1 MIELLKMADAEVPR
15 PASGYGVAFL
25 DEAGAWRVRLAD
37 GSFVGMMVGGK
48 GDAGDKGD
56 KGDKGDP
63 GEAGV
68 GAGGAVSLWD
78 WPKYLPGL
86 GAAPNVGST
95 NDYTI
100 GMKLAACRDMV
111 VSAVRVHWPVI
122 WASSQVTARVYR
134 FDVTNGS
141 LGVMRSGAVTMSPGE
156 TMDVQMD
163 GPLSVPAGGVV
174 LLAVYGGGN
183 GYPLVQSFDV
193 RIPQYPMFIGEW
205 VQWERPPHCAGDGVP
220 NVMSG
225 VGYHA
230 CIWPVAA

>member
-1 MIELLKMADAEVPR
+1 MIELKKYEDAAVPLPADGFGMVFLAP
-15 PASGYGVAFL
+15 SG
-25 DEAGAWRVRLAD
+25 EWRMRLAD
-37 GSFVGMMVGGK
+37 GSFVSMQQGAAGPVGE
-48 GDAGDKGD
+48 KGD

-86 GAAPNVGST
+86 GAAPDVGST
-95 NDYTI
+95 NDYTV
-100 GMKLAACRDMV
+100 GMKLSACRDLV

-122 WASSQVTARVYR
+122 WGQAQVTARVYR

-156 TMDVQMD
+156 TTDVEMDE
-163 GPLSVPAGGVV
+163 PLSVPAGGVV

-183 GYPLVQSFDV
+183 GYPLVKSFDV

-205 VQWERPPHCAGDGVP
+205 VQWERPPYCAGDGVP
-220 NVMSG
+220 NVQSG

-230 CIWPVAA
+230 CMWPVTA